1 MQKEK
6 TNKKFLVIA
15 LIVIILIVAIIVGVL
30 LYKKFNNPT
39 NTANNSDWTDLY
51 YNYVK
56 EISNNMEK
64 ISEKEESKD
73 TVSYQLGLP
82 FGVDKESVS
91 AEFIDIFEDNTP
103 ELILYYNKKGKQNDK
118 RISIIKKVDNRVN
131 FDDSNTAEE
140 IKLLYN
146 IESKT
151 YNYYAHYLENEYSL
165 EHYNALSESENDPNY
180 KSFQFVLDNKEKE
193 FEEKYIEIETPENK
207 FSIKPNMSDEEIK
220 TELKNAKENY
230 KDKEN
235 IITEEVKATTE
246 QKAEEMQ
253 QEKMVAEEQT
263 KKETE
268 TQTKAEEE
276 TKKKA
281 KEEANKGLKVG
292 NYTLKYGTYV
302 GYETLYDPSGN
313 ETVKHTVVINQDG
326 TLTYNGNTSK
336 YTISGNYIKGNS
348 GMPFQVTG
356 DSQFTLEAG
365 GGVKFTYQG

>member
-30 LYKKFNNPT
+30 LYKKSNNPT
-39 NTANNSDWTDLY
+39 NTVNNSDWTDLY
-51 YNYVK
+51 FNYVK
-56 EISNNMEK
+56 EISSNMER
-64 ISEKEESKD
+64 ISEEEESRD

-82 FGVDKESVS
+82 LGVDKESVS

-103 ELILYYNKKGKQNDK
+103 ELILYYNKNGKPDDK
-118 RISIIKKVDNRVN
+118 SISIIKKEDNRIK
-131 FDDSNTAEE
+131 FDDSNTGEE

-151 YNYYAHYLENEYSL
+151 YNYYAHYLENEHSL

-180 KSFQFVLDNKEKE
+180 KSFQFILDNKEKE
-193 FEEKYIEIETPENK
+193 FAEKYIEIETPENK

-220 TELKNAKENY
+220 TKLKNAKENY
-230 KDKEN
+230 KDKES
-235 IITEEVKATTE
+235 ILTEEVKATTE
-246 QKAEEMQ
+246 QKAEEIK
-253 QEKMVAEEQT
+253 QEETDTENT
-263 KKETE
+263 TKETE
-268 TQTKAEEE
+268 NQTKSEETSKNTEEE
-276 TKKKA
+276 TN
-281 KEEANKGLKVG
+281 ENLKVG
-292 NYTLKYGTYV
+292 NYTVKYGTYV

-336 YTISGNYIKGNS
+336 YTISGNYIKGNN

-356 DSQFTLEAG
+356 DNQITLEAG